1 MEVGEASVGGMSA
14 FHSGMFG
21 KDAEED
27 EKKKAAEREKFLSSV
42 RNQQQQQSQQQ
53 QQPLQ
58 TSTISHQQSNDFSAD
73 DVKAEVPSVDE
84 QIKTEDTADWAE
96 DSVSSTAQT
105 WNQSDQLIG
114 YVDKSDYIVHVGII
128 FCSYFSET
136 HNDEDDGQMEEEM
149 LPQSN
154 VVHAEV
160 QKATIRR
167 DTGSPPPNPL
177 DLLRKERENPNIFQE
192 REDKRLK
199 AEEEVR
205 LDQK

>member
-21 KDAEED
+21 KEAEED

-42 RNQQQQQSQQQ
+42 RNQQQQSQQQ

-73 DVKAEVPSVDE
+73 DVKAEVPTVDE

-105 WNQSDQLIG
+105 WNQCEGYSG
-114 YVDKSDYIVHVGII
+114 YVH
-128 FCSYFSET
+128 
-136 HNDEDDGQMEEEM
+136 
-149 LPQSN
+149 L
-154 VVHAEV
+154 
-160 QKATIRR
+160 
-167 DTGSPPPNPL
+167 
-177 DLLRKERENPNIFQE
+177 
-192 REDKRLK
+192 
-199 AEEEVR
+199 
-205 LDQK
+205 

>member
-1 MEVGEASVGGMSA
+1 MFAIRCQTKDVFKDPIRYKTSFFQRKMEVGEASVGGMSA

-27 EKKKAAEREKFLSSV
+27 AKKKAAEREKFLSSV

-73 DVKAEVPSVDE
+73 DVKVKAEVPSVDE

-128 FCSYFSET
+128 F
-136 HNDEDDGQMEEEM
+136 
-149 LPQSN
+149 
-154 VVHAEV
+154 
-160 QKATIRR
+160 
-167 DTGSPPPNPL
+167 
-177 DLLRKERENPNIFQE
+177 LLLF
-192 REDKRLK
+192 
-199 AEEEVR
+199 
-205 LDQK
+205 

>member
-1 MEVGEASVGGMSA
+1 M
-14 FHSGMFG
+14 
-21 KDAEED
+21 
-27 EKKKAAEREKFLSSV
+27 
-42 RNQQQQQSQQQ
+42 
-53 QQPLQ
+53 
-58 TSTISHQQSNDFSAD
+58 
-73 DVKAEVPSVDE
+73 
-84 QIKTEDTADWAE
+84 
-96 DSVSSTAQT
+96 SVSF
-105 WNQSDQLIG
+105 
-114 YVDKSDYIVHVGII
+114 

-136 HNDEDDGQMEEEM
+136 HDVEDDGQMEEEM

-199 AEEEVR
+199 AEEEVHS
-205 LDQK
+205 DK

>member
-21 KDAEED
+21 KEAEED

-42 RNQQQQQSQQQ
+42 RNQQQQQQSQQQ

-73 DVKAEVPSVDE
+73 DVKAEVPTVDE

-105 WNQSDQLIG
+105 WNQSERYSG
-114 YVDKSDYIVHVGII
+114 YVH
-128 FCSYFSET
+128 
-136 HNDEDDGQMEEEM
+136 
-149 LPQSN
+149 L
-154 VVHAEV
+154 
-160 QKATIRR
+160 
-167 DTGSPPPNPL
+167 
-177 DLLRKERENPNIFQE
+177 
-192 REDKRLK
+192 
-199 AEEEVR
+199 
-205 LDQK
+205 